1 MWTRTAPTYHADT
14 NICMMNE
21 SKKKLEQFRLNLIP
35 LRRKSITSLIKKKK
49 WNKALQL
56 LKSKLGRQQVSKSR
70 QRDTKTVGPNDG
82 CHFGVSLL
90 TLAILHNAPLD
101 IIQAIL
107 RQDPLATVTTGQFDM
122 TPLHIACAC
131 GSSFEVIYALTQHGR
146 ENGLL
151 NSATLIDKCRRT
163 PLHHLM
169 HHLCFP
175 KEMDGG
181 RAIFGSGLISSGNS
195 AASSSAAPSSFGS
208 IPNRMSMSQDEFDA
222 CLKTLRYL
230 VQVGPKAIFFRDING
245 HCPID
250 ILHECKVLDHTGS
263 TRTPADHTGSIR
275 SPCWERADIGCVIL
289 RSEIVKYYR
298 SQKAKAEMPSSKFAD
313 GVKKQ
318 ASIDGTNSTTDGSSI
333 KSGSILSGLSK
344 LEVDSL
350 SLGQMNLSVCSL
362 KGNKGTKW
370 ES

>member
-1 MWTRTAPTYHADT
+1 MEKILSNR
-14 NICMMNE
+14 
-21 SKKKLEQFRLNLIP
+21 
-35 LRRKSITSLIKKKK
+35 LRRPVGRTIGSLIEEKE
-49 WNKALQL
+49 WLKALQVL
-56 LKSKLGRQQVSKSR
+56 QRHHAKRISKNTQQC
-70 QRDTKTVGPNDG
+70 G
-82 CHFGVSLL
+82 GVSLL
-90 TLAILHNAPLD
+90 IFAILHDAPVNF
-101 IIQAIL
+101 INAIL
-107 RQDPLATVTTGQFDM
+107 DQEIYAMISKTEAEKLAGM
-122 TPLHIACAC
+122 SPLHIACAC

-318 ASIDGTNSTTDGSSI
+318 ASIDGTNSTTDGSSV

-350 SLGQMNLSVCSL
+350 SLGQMNLSVCSR
-362 KGNKGTKW
+362 KGKAIRERSGKVENEPATTFCI
-370 ES
+370 S

>member
-1 MWTRTAPTYHADT
+1 
-14 NICMMNE
+14 
-21 SKKKLEQFRLNLIP
+21 
-35 LRRKSITSLIKKKK
+35 
-49 WNKALQL
+49 
-56 LKSKLGRQQVSKSR
+56 
-70 QRDTKTVGPNDG
+70 
-82 CHFGVSLL
+82 
-90 TLAILHNAPLD
+90 
-101 IIQAIL
+101 
-107 RQDPLATVTTGQFDM
+107 
-122 TPLHIACAC
+122 
-131 GSSFEVIYALTQHGR
+131 
-146 ENGLL
+146 
-151 NSATLIDKCRRT
+151 
-163 PLHHLM
+163 M

-250 ILHECKVLDHTGS
+250 ILHECK
-263 TRTPADHTGSIR
+263 ADHTGSIR
-275 SPCWERADIGCVIL
+275 SPCWERADIGCVTL
-289 RSEIVKYYR
+289 RSEMIKYYR
-298 SQKAKAEMPSSKFAD
+298 SEKAKAEMPSSKFAD

-318 ASIDGTNSTTDGSSI
+318 ASIDGTNSTTDGSSV

-350 SLGQMNLSVCSL
+350 SLGQMNLSVCSR
-362 KGNKGTKW
+362 KGKAIRERSGKVENEPATTFCI
-370 ES
+370 S